1 MPKKPPRKYGL
12 IKFVAAD
19 VFPPSSELAMDI
31 LRLMA
36 AYNDVSE
43 VLDWMIGTRSIA
55 IKRIAGKK
63 ARIRMSIQNRILL
76 GLMHETFQVIDQMQ
90 GIDEFKEVKALL
102 PEGGLKS
109 LKNIQLANSGKVNIR
124 SRLRLARHSVAFHY
138 DRESFAEGASIFS
151 RLFVERARAESLII
165 FERGSRACAL
175 QCSTV
180 CRVFPCN
187 IFSQKCCTWYLSAPL
202 YKGELIHGNQTLN
215 TIELGQ
221 LFLKNNP
228 LKYLD
233 RFVSYLNRGIAWIL
247 HDCAYSSR
255 VVRSPIFY
263 WAIIPHLT

>member
-1 MPKKPPRKYGL
+1 
-12 IKFVAAD
+12 
-19 VFPPSSELAMDI
+19 MDI

-36 AYNDVSE
+36 AHNDISE

-90 GIDEFKEVKALL
+90 GTDEFKEVKALL

-124 SRLRLARHSVAFHY
+124 SRLRLARNSVAFHY

-165 FERGSRACAL
+165 FERGIRAYYYYPEQVREIVAFGFNEGDRGD
-175 QCSTV
+175 QIPV
-180 CRVFPCN
+180 
-187 IFSQKCCTWYLSAPL
+187 K
-202 YKGELIHGNQTLN
+202 
-215 TIELGQ
+215 LGQ
-221 LFLKNNP
+221 
-228 LKYLD
+228 YLTD
-233 RFVSYLNRGIAWIL
+233 VQKLMHEVGRLL
-247 HDCAYSSR
+247 DKLLPAYGEMKSLGSALR
-255 VVRSPIFY
+255 HET
-263 WAIIPHLT
+263 AME